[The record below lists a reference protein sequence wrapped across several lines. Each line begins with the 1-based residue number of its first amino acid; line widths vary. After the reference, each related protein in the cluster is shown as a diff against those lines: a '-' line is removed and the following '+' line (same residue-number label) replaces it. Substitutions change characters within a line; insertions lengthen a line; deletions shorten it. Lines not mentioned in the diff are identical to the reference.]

1 MSLCPGRVAGQLDAW
16 NARRGAVPL
25 TWNSNE
31 PSPRSRWISST
42 AAPLSLS
49 APGSPEVLVVFQAA
63 PHPHPQHGCPTL
75 HSAIFN
81 SVAASRSWHRV
92 FPRTS
97 VSQEAYLPI
106 PFSSAVVSPYIN
118 KRRLLVYVVLGI
130 SPPPLPSSHESN
142 SFPPSTTF
150 RAAG

>member
-1 MSLCPGRVAGQLDAW
+1 MQGEGQYLSPGTVTNLHLDHGGSVAP
-16 NARRGAVPL
+16 RRHFHSPPL
-25 TWNSNE
+25 E
-31 PSPRSRWISST
+31 APRSWWCFRPPLILIPNT
-42 AAPLSLS
+42 AAPLCTPLYLTLS
-49 APGSPEVLVVFQAA
+49 PLV
-63 PHPHPQHGCPTL
+63 G
-75 HSAIFN
+75 
-81 SVAASRSWHRV
+81 RSWHRV

-130 SPPPLPSSHESN
+130 SPPPFPSSHESN